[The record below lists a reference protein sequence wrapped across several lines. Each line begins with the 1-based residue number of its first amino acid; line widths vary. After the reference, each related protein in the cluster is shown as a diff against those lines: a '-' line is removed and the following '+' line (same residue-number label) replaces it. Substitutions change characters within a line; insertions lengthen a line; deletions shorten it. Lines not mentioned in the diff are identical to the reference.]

1 MLFFLVPPCL
11 VVAVQPCMEWIPI
24 KKKENAFFPSHSS
37 QEITPLKTEIVALKE
52 FILGQLYDIKKS
64 EEDLRSK
71 SYQHAS
77 DKSPGNTSFK
87 EKTD

>member
-1 MLFFLVPPCL
+1 MPRSGCSALHGMNSN
-11 VVAVQPCMEWIPI
+11 Q
-24 KKKENAFFPSHSS
+24 KKENAFFPSHSS